1 MPRQVARVDG
11 VPVVA
16 SSMNRRRRGRAASV
30 DSTEPIEAELQALL
44 AAEKARGAAGDAQ
57 RARDEAGV

>member
-1 MPRQVARVDG
+1 MK
-11 VPVVA
+11 
-16 SSMNRRRRGRAASV
+16 RRRRGRAASV

-44 AAEKARGAAGDAQ
+44 AAEKARGAAGDAR